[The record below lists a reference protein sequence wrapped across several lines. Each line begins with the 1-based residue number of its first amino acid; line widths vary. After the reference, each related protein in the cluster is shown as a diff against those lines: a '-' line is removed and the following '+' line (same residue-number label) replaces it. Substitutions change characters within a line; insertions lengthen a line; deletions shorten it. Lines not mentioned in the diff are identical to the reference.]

1 MAKTKIPL
9 TYTGSSTEDLYV
21 LALRKGKEVKLRVK
35 ELNCHGGILTEGI
48 VQDTTT
54 YPDEDALKDA
64 ATVPGQLT
72 NGTVYTTTD
81 ENNNKVEYIYYN
93 DKLSPL
99 SGIADEPGTV
109 VNGLEFGA
117 TYESLDKLVE
127 AKNLNLLSTKKIYTV
142 NDIGTIEQYIIHKGK
157 LVQIAGA
164 LNEIVSGST
173 DNESEVSSVEEDED
187 GIIDYN
193 LTELKNGDY
202 RYKNH
207 SNLKTVYCDMPNL
220 VSGVQMFY
228 GTSLEHFCGA
238 LPNLEHAEQMFA
250 KNCKLSEDSI
260 INIVDGIKDISS
272 LPTSPHQ
279 IDIGYD
285 ISSLS
290 ESSKNDLTSEFL
302 SKGWIVKWWPNGALK
317 QF

>member
-35 ELNCHGGILTEGI
+35 ELNCHGGILAEGI
-48 VQDTTT
+48 AQDTTS
-54 YPDEDALKDA
+54 YQDEDALKDA
-64 ATVPGQLT
+64 AEIPGQLT

-99 SGIADEPGTV
+99 AGISDEPGTV

-117 TYESLDKLVE
+117 TYESLEKLME
-127 AKNLNLLSTKKIYTV
+127 AKNSNLLSTKKIYTV
-142 NDIGTIEQYIIHKGK
+142 NDIGTIEQYILHKGK

-173 DNESEVSSVEEDED
+173 DNESEVSSVTEDED
-187 GIIDYN
+187 GVIDYN
-193 LTELKNGDY
+193 LNELKNGDY

-207 SNLKTVYCDMPNL
+207 SSLKEIYCDMPNL

-228 GTSLEHFCGA
+228 GTSLEHFCGS
-238 LPNLEHAEQMFA
+238 LYSLEDGTHMFS
-250 KNCKLSEDSI
+250 KGCKLDADSI
-260 INIVDGIKDISS
+260 YNILDGLKEVEFGGHQINIGYNSEKVTANQLVEMTAEFNQKGWNIIWHKDG
-272 LPTSPHQ
+272 
-279 IDIGYD
+279 
-285 ISSLS
+285 SLS
-290 ESSKNDLTSEFL
+290 
-302 SKGWIVKWWPNGALK
+302 I
-317 QF
+317 Q

>member
-72 NGTVYTTTD
+72 NGTIYTTTD
-81 ENNNKVEYIYYN
+81 ENNNKVDYIYYN

-99 SGIADEPGTV
+99 SGVSDEPGTV

-117 TYESLDKLVE
+117 TYESLDRLME

-142 NDIGTIEQYIIHKGK
+142 NDIGTIEQYILHKGK

-173 DNESEVSSVEEDED
+173 DNESEVSSVVEDED

-228 GTSLEHFCGA
+228 GTSLEHFCGS
-238 LPNLEHAEQMFA
+238 LYSLEDGTHMFS
-250 KNCKLSEDSI
+250 KGCKLDLESI
-260 INIVDGIKDISS
+260 YNIIDGLKEVEFGAHQINIGYNSEKVTASQLDEITEELNQKGWNVIWHKDG
-272 LPTSPHQ
+272 
-279 IDIGYD
+279 
-285 ISSLS
+285 SLS
-290 ESSKNDLTSEFL
+290 
-302 SKGWIVKWWPNGALK
+302 I
-317 QF
+317 Q

>member
-35 ELNCHGGILTEGI
+35 ELNCHGGILAEGI
-48 VQDTTT
+48 AQDTTS
-54 YPDEDALKDA
+54 YQDEDALKDA
-64 ATVPGQLT
+64 AEIPGQLT

-99 SGIADEPGTV
+99 AGINDESGTV

-117 TYESLDKLVE
+117 TYESLEKLME

-142 NDIGTIEQYIIHKGK
+142 NDIGTIEQYILHKGK

-173 DNESEVSSVEEDED
+173 DNESEVSSVTEDED

-207 SNLKTVYCDMPNL
+207 SNLKEVYCDMPNL

-228 GTSLEHFCGA
+228 GTSLEHFCGS
-238 LPNLEHAEQMFA
+238 LYSLEDGTHMFS
-250 KNCKLSEDSI
+250 KGCKLDKESI
-260 INIVDGIKDISS
+260 YNIIDGIKNH
-272 LPTSPHQ
+272 TSGTHR

-285 ISSLS
+285 STQISKEFINEISIEFSDKNWTVMWHRDGSLM
-290 ESSKNDLTSEFL
+290 
-302 SKGWIVKWWPNGALK
+302 
-317 QF
+317 Q